1 VVLFECSR
9 HVNSLVFTK
18 LSSRRCVNVFLCF
31 IPCIPASKK
40 ALASTYV
47 QRYVVA
53 GSLILMVFFGSE
65 LGACVL
71 AVWGN
76 FITAWRR
83 PLAILRFQLSVSL
96 CAYAPALF
104 FMCCLLQ
111 TKFSPVLSDVLPC
124 YAIYSAMPDS
134 PCMCVARCHEPKR
147 LRHGA
152 IAQG

>member
-53 GSLILMVFFGSE
+53 GSLILMVF
-65 LGACVL
+65 L
-71 AVWGN
+71 AVNW
-76 FITAWRR
+76 
-83 PLAILRFQLSVSL
+83 V
-96 CAYAPALF
+96 PA
-104 FMCCLLQ
+104 CLLFGGILSQ
-111 TKFSPVLSDVLPC
+111 LGGHPSPFCVSNRRLVCVPMRLPCFLCVVCYKPISPVLSGVLPC

-134 PCMCVARCHEPKR
+134 PCMRVARCQEPKR